1 MSALCSFFLAMLL
14 YPDVQKKAQAEL
26 DRVVGNDRLP
36 NFNDRERLP
45 YIDALVKETL
55 RWNPVVPLCKN
66 TFIGPSNGELTPNA
80 YQPYTRYSSYN
91 FGG

>member
-66 TFIGPSNGELTPNA
+66 TFIGPLANQRRTD
-80 YQPYTRYSSYN
+80 T
-91 FGG
+91 

>member
-1 MSALCSFFLAMLL
+1 MALN
-14 YPDVQKKAQAEL
+14 PDVQRKAQAEL

-66 TFIGPSNGELTPNA
+66 TFIGPFAN
-80 YQPYTRYSSYN
+80 
-91 FGG
+91 

>member
-66 TFIGPSNGELTPNA
+66 TFVGPFAN
-80 YQPYTRYSSYN
+80 
-91 FGG
+91 

>member
-1 MSALCSFFLAMLL
+1 MAMALHQ
-14 YPDVQKKAQAEL
+14 DVQKKAQAEL

-66 TFIGPSNGELTPNA
+66 TFISALSNQRRNDT
-80 YQPYTRYSSYN
+80 
-91 FGG
+91 

>member
-66 TFIGPSNGELTPNA
+66 TFIGPFTNQRQTD
-80 YQPYTRYSSYN
+80 T
-91 FGG
+91 